1 MSESATNFLTGLA
14 QAVSTMTLY
23 KDGHPARER
32 AVDFAYEK
40 MVRLQE
46 RHPTLSFTFLGH
58 EIVFNDRPLKGLK
71 RWDWGNRLAA
81 VGIQR
86 FEIIGPVTRDD
97 LDVFLDDAFH
107 RLSGDG
113 IDSSEIRQTRET
125 AIRYGVVGL
134 QGGGEGT
141 GSELDA
147 ASLGYT
153 LGDEIDAIGWLHDE
167 LQEGG
172 GLHLLE
178 AEAIVRSLSVAMHG
192 DQAFLIPLVKLKRFD
207 QYTTTHAMNVSVLSM
222 ALAEF
227 IGLAPKEVK
236 LFGISG
242 LLHDLGKVTIPADIL
257 NKPGKLTDEERLVMN
272 NHTIEGA
279 RIILETEEE
288 LDMAAVV
295 AYEHHIKIDGG
306 GYPSL
311 RYPRACHQASN
322 IVHVC
327 DVFDAL
333 RTDRPYREAWPT
345 ERALGI
351 LEEGAGPEFEPDL
364 AHAFIRMM
372 NHWED
377 RVAYVEDGDEALPI
391 GAADGKDYPPDPHA
405 DQKEGSEPPAD
416 AAHPRAPDSPG
427 ATDGPEATGSGDGA
441 S

>member
-1 MSESATNFLTGLA
+1 MSESATGFLTGLA
-14 QAVSTMTLY
+14 QAVSTMSLY

-32 AVDFAYEK
+32 AIDLAHEK
-40 MVRLQE
+40 MLLLQE

-71 RWDWGNRLAA
+71 RWDWGHRLAS

-97 LDVFLDDAFH
+97 LDVFLEDAHF
-107 RLSGDG
+107 RLSGEG
-113 IDSSEIRQTRET
+113 IDTSEIRQTRET
-125 AIRYGVVGL
+125 AIRYGIVGL
-134 QGGGEGT
+134 QDGGA
-141 GSELDA
+141 SASRELQTA
-147 ASLGYT
+147 TLGFT

-167 LQEGG
+167 LQERGD
-172 GLHLLE
+172 LHLLE

-192 DQAFLIPLVKLKRFD
+192 DQAFLIPLLKLKKFD

-227 IGLAPKEVK
+227 IGLAPEEVK
-236 LFGISG
+236 MFGISG
-242 LLHDLGKVTIPADIL
+242 LLHDLGKVTIPTDIL
-257 NKPGKLTDEERLVMN
+257 NKPGKLTDQERLVMN

-288 LDMAAVV
+288 LDLAAVV
-295 AYEHHIKIDGG
+295 AYEHHIKLNGG

-351 LEEGAGPEFEPDL
+351 IEEGAGPEFDPHL
-364 AHAFIRMM
+364 ANAFIRMM
-372 NHWED
+372 KQWES
-377 RVAYVEDGDEALPI
+377 RVAYVEDGEEALPI
-391 GAADGKDYPPDPHA
+391 AGTDGKDFPPDPHA
-405 DQKEGSEPPAD
+405 DRKDASELSTNSD
-416 AAHPRAPDSPG
+416 DGDSPT
-427 ATDGPEATGSGDGA
+427 AANGSAA
-441 S
+441 SEDD

>member
-1 MSESATNFLTGLA
+1 MSESATEFLTGLA
-14 QAVSTMTLY
+14 QAVSTMSLY
-23 KDGHPARER
+23 KERHPARER
-32 AVDFAYEK
+32 AIDLAYEK

-46 RHPTLSFTFLGH
+46 RHPTLTFTFLGH

-71 RWDWGNRLAA
+71 RWDWGHRLAG

-86 FEIIGPVTRDD
+86 LEIIGPVTRDD
-97 LDVFLDDAFH
+97 LDVFLDEAYL
-107 RLSGDG
+107 RLSGED
-113 IDSSEIRQTRET
+113 IDSSEIRQTRVT

-134 QGGGEGT
+134 EGGGASEGK
-141 GSELDA
+141 ELQTA
-147 ASLGYT
+147 TLGFT

-167 LQEGG
+167 LQERGD
-172 GLHLLE
+172 LHLLE

-192 DQAFLIPLVKLKRFD
+192 DQAFLIPLLKLKRFD

-236 LFGISG
+236 MFGISG

-288 LDMAAVV
+288 LDLAAVV

-351 LEEGAGPEFEPDL
+351 LAEGAGPEFDPHL
-364 AHAFIRMM
+364 ANAFIRMM
-372 NHWED
+372 NQWES

-391 GAADGKDYPPDPHA
+391 GDAAGKDYPPDPHA
-405 DQKEGSEPPAD
+405 DRVDVAQSADTVPPTD
-416 AAHPRAPDSPG
+416 AAPTPNDGDS
-427 ATDGPEATGSGDGA
+427 
-441 S
+441 

>member
-1 MSESATNFLTGLA
+1 MSEPVTGFLTGLA
-14 QAVSTMTLY
+14 QAVSTMSLY
-23 KDGHPARER
+23 KEGHPARER
-32 AVDFAYEK
+32 AIDLAHEK

-71 RWDWGNRLAA
+71 RWDWGHRLAG

-86 FEIIGPVTRDD
+86 FEIIGPVTRGD
-97 LDVFLDDAFH
+97 LDVFLDDAHF
-107 RLSGDG
+107 RLSGEG
-113 IDSSEIRQTRET
+113 IDTSEIRQTRET

-134 QGGGEGT
+134 EDGGG
-141 GSELDA
+141 SASQELQTA
-147 ASLGYT
+147 TLGFT
-153 LGDEIDAIGWLHDE
+153 LGDEIDAVEWLHDE
-167 LQEGG
+167 LQERGD
-172 GLHLLE
+172 LHLLE
-178 AEAIVRSLSVAMHG
+178 ADAIVRSLSVAMHG
-192 DQAFLIPLVKLKRFD
+192 DQAFLIPLLKLKRFD

-236 LFGISG
+236 MFGISG
-242 LLHDLGKVTIPADIL
+242 LLHDLGKVTIPQDIL
-257 NKPGKLTDEERLVMN
+257 NKPGKLTDQERLVMN

-288 LDMAAVV
+288 LDLAAVV
-295 AYEHHIKIDGG
+295 AYEHHIKLNGG

-351 LEEGAGPEFEPDL
+351 LEEGAGPEFDPHL

-372 NHWED
+372 NQWES
-377 RVAYVEDGDEALPI
+377 RVAYVEDGDESLPLA
-391 GAADGKDYPPDPHA
+391 GTGGVELPPDPHA
-405 DQKEGSEPPAD
+405 DRRDVSELGTVPTTEKE
-416 AAHPRAPDSPG
+416 APESNGESG
-427 ATDGPEATGSGDGA
+427 ATDGS
-441 S
+441 

>member
-1 MSESATNFLTGLA
+1 MSESATEFLTGLA
-14 QAVSTMTLY
+14 QAVSTMSLY
-23 KDGHPARER
+23 KEGHPARER
-32 AVDFAYEK
+32 AIDLAYEK

-46 RHPTLSFTFLGH
+46 RHPTLTFTFLGH

-71 RWDWGNRLAA
+71 RWDWGHRLAG

-86 FEIIGPVTRDD
+86 LEIIGPVTRDD
-97 LDVFLDDAFH
+97 LDVFLDEAYL
-107 RLSGDG
+107 RLSGED
-113 IDSSEIRQTRET
+113 IDSSEIRQTRVT

-134 QGGGEGT
+134 EGGGASEGK
-141 GSELDA
+141 ELQTA
-147 ASLGYT
+147 TLGFT

-167 LQEGG
+167 LQERGD
-172 GLHLLE
+172 LHLLE

-192 DQAFLIPLVKLKRFD
+192 DQAFLIPLLKLKRFD

-236 LFGISG
+236 MFGISG

-288 LDMAAVV
+288 LDLAAVV

-351 LEEGAGPEFEPDL
+351 LAEGAGPEFDPHL
-364 AHAFIRMM
+364 ANAFIRMM
-372 NHWED
+372 NQWES

-391 GAADGKDYPPDPHA
+391 GGAAGKDYPPDPHA
-405 DQKEGSEPPAD
+405 DRVDVVQSADTVPPTD
-416 AAHPRAPDSPG
+416 AAPTPNDL
-427 ATDGPEATGSGDGA
+427 A